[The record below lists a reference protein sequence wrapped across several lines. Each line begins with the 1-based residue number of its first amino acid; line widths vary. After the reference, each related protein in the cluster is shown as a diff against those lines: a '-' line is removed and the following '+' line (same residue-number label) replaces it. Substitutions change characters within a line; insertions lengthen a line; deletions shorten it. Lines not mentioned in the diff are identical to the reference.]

1 MASHHSCDAHSSIIK
16 GGVALSPVL
25 LRFIPAIAGDL
36 LAHPRFFS
44 QLQLLDTMIASSLAE
59 EFMPNLATDDSS
71 FRREHKGID
80 VTQES
85 ARRRRPLL
93 RVRQLPYS
101 NILQTFDS
109 SGSLVPGHTNGQK
122 DSLLVTSSIPRPWP
136 THGFLARIIDQGVC
150 LK

>member
-1 MASHHSCDAHSSIIK
+1 
-16 GGVALSPVL
+16 
-25 LRFIPAIAGDL
+25 
-36 LAHPRFFS
+36 
-44 QLQLLDTMIASSLAE
+44 
-59 EFMPNLATDDSS
+59 MPNLATDDSS